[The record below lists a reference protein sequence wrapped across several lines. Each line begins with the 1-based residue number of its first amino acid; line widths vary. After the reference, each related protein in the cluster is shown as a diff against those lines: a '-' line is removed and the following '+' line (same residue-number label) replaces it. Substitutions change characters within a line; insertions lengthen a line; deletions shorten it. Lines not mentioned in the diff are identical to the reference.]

1 MGCGRFLPCL
11 LSVLPSSVWIIFSR
25 PPLAFLCSYNSL
37 SANSFQPIFPLTFK
51 HFSVSPFGNVYFW
64 DPRNQP
70 GSLRPTEV
78 RASLPRGRPGPD
90 CAAERGAYPG
100 CGLRSESPRPDLC
113 PGADAKR
120 TQVSFWI
127 IITFLLTL
135 APRRALEIDPR
146 GHILA
151 FLLELSNNL

>member
-1 MGCGRFLPCL
+1 MVTGKSVKAPMGCGRFLPCL

-90 CAAERGAYPG
+90 CAAWQTQRLSAALTPAAAFAASLPG
-100 CGLRSESPRPDLC
+100 
-113 PGADAKR
+113 
-120 TQVSFWI
+120 
-127 IITFLLTL
+127 LTCVQG
-135 APRRALEIDPR
+135 PMQR
-146 GHILA
+146 GHR
-151 FLLELSNNL
+151 FLSGLLSLFF